1 MGLIVPQTVRVR
13 TNGRTCKHYREKGY
27 EFEKCGDFIEVNV
40 LDLPE
45 GSCKMV
51 KIICDVC
58 GKKSEMWY
66 CTVVKCNK
74 ENELI
79 TCGSNS
85 CKHKKYED
93 TCIKKYGVKNPSQL
107 QEVQNKMKA
116 TNLERYGCESAIQN
130 EKIKNKIKETNLER
144 YGHEC
149 ALQSEEV
156 KKKTKE
162 TMIKRYGV
170 DHPSRSQEIKN
181 KKIETYREHFGVD
194 NPFQSTE
201 VRNKFAK
208 TLKEKYGEDIVNIS
222 QVKEIQDKIK
232 ATNLERY
239 GHECVLQSEE
249 IKKKTKETMM
259 ERYGVDNAMKSEEIR
274 TRFYEKLQGMNE
286 LETIVSPNGKISYF
300 YKKMP
305 CSENQKHL
313 WDLYGGELNCF
324 IENKYSV
331 DILLNDKIYFEYDGT
346 GHNLSVNFGHITEK
360 EMRLKEIRRYQFLKQ
375 RGYLQIVF
383 KSLTKRNLPSDEIML
398 SILKYAQNYFSL
410 NPNQHWIEFDYD
422 NLQIR
427 TKENTFPYDFVNP
440 IL

>member
-1 MGLIVPQTVRVR
+1 MLLTQKTEVKITKS
-13 TNGRTCKHYREKGY
+13 NIDYFKEKGY
-27 EFEKCGDFIEVNV
+27 NARLKQIITINI
-40 LDLPE
+40 LDLQP
-45 GSCKMV
+45 
-51 KIICDVC
+51 
-58 GKKSEMWY
+58 
-66 CTVVKCNK
+66 
-74 ENELI
+74 
-79 TCGSNS
+79 
-85 CKHKKYED
+85 
-93 TCIKKYGVKNPSQL
+93 
-107 QEVQNKMKA
+107 
-116 TNLERYGCESAIQN
+116 
-130 EKIKNKIKETNLER
+130 
-144 YGHEC
+144 
-149 ALQSEEV
+149 QSEKRVLYQCDNCGEIIEIGFASYIK
-156 KKKTKE
+156 KKKTEYSVMGDYCERCSKHMRAE
-162 TMIKRYGV
+162 WYK
-170 DHPSRSQEIKN
+170 KN
-181 KKIETYREHFGVD
+181 KPQEYKEKNLRAYEQTR
-194 NPFQSTE
+194 
-201 VRNKFAK
+201 K
-208 TLKEKYGEDIVNIS
+208 TVKEKYGVDNIMQS
-222 QVKEIQDKIK
+222 DVGKESVK
-232 ATNLERY
+232 R
-239 GHECVLQSEE
+239 
-249 IKKKTKETMM
+249 TMM

-286 LETIVSPNGKISYF
+286 LETIVFPNGKISYF